1 MENNLKYGSVREKTN
16 QLLEM
21 FSKTDALS
29 SSLYSILI
37 KDEYTRQGDLVFV
50 LDIEHTGLGVT
61 KVLKDKDMFNVYQKT
76 LDQFDKWAL
85 QWDSKERTAT
95 AQYELGLLNNILH
108 HTLDIDHTF
117 DWSSLEDKSEF
128 QEKNPMDNLE
138 DILAKITLP
147 RKPVYHEEPDRPNQ
161 LDYQPKVSLFDK
173 LTGKEKMKIEK
184 AMLKYQKDLKNW
196 EEICS
201 DIQTSNKKKDELYNK
216 QLEVLAQDKERIK
229 DDFLEQERAWNER
242 LKIFYQ
248 TQDTYNDK
256 IVLLKESYL
265 SKEPIA
271 IIKHTD
277 LVLNTSKYPSF
288 FPENHELDFNP
299 ITKLMVVDYQLPS
312 PKDLPRLKE
321 VKYIL
326 SKNELRELFISNTEF
341 SNLYDKVIY
350 EVCLRTI
357 HEIFESDV
365 VDAIDTIG
373 FNGYVKTIN
382 KATGIESVK
391 CIISVH
397 TSKEEFLRIN
407 LGKVEPKACFRNLK
421 GIGSSSLIDT
431 VAIQPII
438 QINKEDK
445 RFVNSYKVSQELNE
459 GYNVAIMDWKDF
471 ENLVCELF
479 EKEFCENG
487 GEVKITQASRDGGVD
502 AIAFDPDPIRGGKI
516 VIQAKRY
523 TNTVGVSAVRDLYG
537 TVMNEGATKGILVT
551 TADYGP
557 DAYEFIKNKPLTLLN
572 GSNLLFLLEKHGHK
586 ARIDLAEAK
595 RLQIPKS
602 FF

>member
-1 MENNLKYGSVREKTN
+1 MENNLKYESVREKTN

-37 KDEYTRQGDLVFV
+37 KDDYTRQGDLVFV

-61 KVLKDKDMFNVYQKT
+61 KVLKDKDMLNVYQKT

-85 QWDSKERTAT
+85 QWESKEKTAS
-95 AQYELGLLNNILH
+95 AQYELSILNNLLH

-128 QEKNPMDNLE
+128 QEKNPMNNLE
-138 DILAKITLP
+138 DILARIPLP
-147 RKPVYHEEPDRPNQ
+147 QKPVYHEKLNKPNQ
-161 LDYQPKVSLFDK
+161 QDYQPMVSLFDK

-201 DIQTSNKKKDELYNK
+201 DIKTSNKKKDELYNK

-277 LVLNTSKYPSF
+277 LVLNSSKYPSF

-299 ITKLMVVDYQLPS
+299 ITKLMVVDYQLPT

-365 VDAIDTIG
+365 VDTIDTIV

-382 KATGIESVK
+382 KATGIESIK
-391 CIISVH
+391 CIVSVH

>member
-288 FPENHELDFNP
+288 FPKNHELDFNP
-299 ITKLMVVDYQLPS
+299 ITKLMVVDYQLPT
-312 PKDLPRLKE
+312 PKDLPKLKE

-365 VDAIDTIG
+365 VDTIDTIV

-382 KATGIESVK
+382 KATGIESIK

-502 AIAFDPDPIRGGKI
+502 AIAFDPDPIR
-516 VIQAKRY
+516 
-523 TNTVGVSAVRDLYG
+523 
-537 TVMNEGATKGILVT
+537 
-551 TADYGP
+551 
-557 DAYEFIKNKPLTLLN
+557 
-572 GSNLLFLLEKHGHK
+572 
-586 ARIDLAEAK
+586 
-595 RLQIPKS
+595 
-602 FF
+602 